1 MSTWKREIV
10 IGLEARF
17 SRPSSGY
24 PRVLGGRGSIARRFT
39 SVALALFTLG
49 AGAIADAQATW
60 VPTRTRAHPVG
71 NATLRTL
78 LASDEQV
85 DIVVA
90 LKLRNSAQLDALVE
104 SLTDPTDPQFRHW
117 LTREEVL
124 SAFAPTQEQALAVAH
139 YLANAGFT
147 KINVTPN
154 QLLVSAT
161 GTADVVRKTFST
173 ELAHFTR
180 NGRDGIANT
189 KDVQVP
195 AALGDTVG
203 SVLGLQTMDQFQ
215 TMVVTTHNPT
225 QFPPI
230 YNAASIPTAANTV
243 VGIITE
249 GSMAQTIS
257 DLHQFETANSLPTL
271 NPTVVNVGGT
281 SSDTSGTVEWDLD
294 SQDIQGMAGGQLAE
308 MIFYTSVSLTN
319 SALTST
325 YNKAVSD
332 DLAKVINVSLGECET
347 SANSDGSMSAD
358 DAIFEMAIVQGQTFS
373 VASGDQGSRQCG
385 TGGVNGSS
393 YGSVVG
399 DSYPASS
406 PYVIAV
412 GGTTLTTTAGGAYSS
427 ESAWAFSGGG
437 PSLYEAQ
444 PSWQA
449 GIVPGSKRGVPDIAF
464 DANPSSGAAFIA
476 NGGSTTNGGTSLA
489 SPLFV
494 GAWARIESAH
504 NNVVGFPARL
514 FYRYGA
520 HPPSALFNDI
530 TSGNNDDYSAGTGW
544 DFVTGFGS
552 LNVAG
557 MNAVANS
564 TASWLPA
571 VLLLL
576 LQ

>member
-1 MSTWKREIV
+1 MNTWTQ
-10 IGLEARF
+10 LF
-17 SRPSSGY
+17 
-24 PRVLGGRGSIARRFT
+24 GGRGNTVKRLTAA
-39 SVALALFTLG
+39 ALALSTLG
-49 AGAIADAQATW
+49 VGTIADAQTTW
-60 VPTRTRAHPVG
+60 IPTLTRAHPVR
-71 NATLRTL
+71 NAAFRTF

-90 LKLRNSAQLDALVE
+90 LKLRNRVQLDALVE
-104 SLTDPTDPQFRHW
+104 SLTNPADPQFRNW
-117 LTREEVL
+117 LTREEVV
-124 SAFAPTQEQALAVAH
+124 STFAPTQEQAVAVAQ
-139 YLANAGFT
+139 YLAKEGFT
-147 KINVTPN
+147 KVGITPN

-161 GTADVVRKTFST
+161 GTADVVRKTFNT

-180 NGRDGIANT
+180 NGRDGVANT

-195 AALGDTVG
+195 AALSGVVE
-203 SVLGLQTMDQFQ
+203 SVLGLQTTDQFQ

-225 QFPPI
+225 QFPSI
-230 YNAASIPTAANTV
+230 YNAVSIPTAANTV

-249 GSMAQTIS
+249 GSMVQTIS

-271 NPTVVNVGGT
+271 SPTVVNVGGT

-294 SQDIQGMAGGQLAE
+294 SQDIQGMAGGQLAG

-319 SALTST
+319 AALTST
-325 YNKAVSD
+325 YNRVVSD

-358 DAIFEMAIVQGQTFS
+358 DAIFAMAIVQGQTFS

-444 PSWQA
+444 PSWQV
-449 GIVPGSKRGVPDIAF
+449 GIVSGSKRGVPDIAF
-464 DANPSSGAAFIA
+464 DADPNSGAAFIV

-494 GAWARIESAH
+494 GAWARMESAH
-504 NNVVGFPARL
+504 NNVLGFPGHL
-514 FYRYGA
+514 FYSYGTN
-520 HPPSALFNDI
+520 PSSTLFNDI
-530 TSGNNDDYSAGTGW
+530 TSGNNDDYTAGTGW

-552 LNVAG
+552 LNVVG
-557 MNAVANS
+557 VNATLNL
-564 TASWLPA
+564 SWLPA

-576 LQ
+576 R